1 MALTIIFMASFS
13 LVLAIRNY
21 KNKYNLLFIM
31 MVFGMTVSM
40 FTIVSEIYRS
50 SNYQVPSSFVYSGIE
65 YNLFLLFSK
74 LMHLPL
80 SDLQK
85 MRNLGIITY
94 FIGILLFANAFN
106 KNVLTKNPKEK
117 PARNIIQYTV
127 LASYLVIY
135 YIFYHPDT
143 AFTIYLIG
151 HRLSGNKEYNLW
163 INFISVFDIIM
174 TLFAFAYIIFPVA
187 ILIRSHFK
195 NKISFLSEQLIGLAI
210 SISLLNT
217 LFFFVFFTGAFQTSV
232 QDVFNY
238 GFWHYKLAVV
248 VPRYYATVLPLLSLL
263 ILLAI
268 LFITYRFKT
277 SSMFNGLKQR
287 AIKRNLNILNNNLKD
302 VLHSNKNIMFNLKIL
317 SEEALLNYGT
327 PEGKRHLEQIKSL
340 SVNHMNSIT
349 KALNNIRELKVSTYK
364 NNLIDAIEGALE
376 EINIPEDI
384 EITKTYHDT
393 EVYGSFDMYHMKH
406 VVINIITNAIDAI
419 YSKNTARPQI
429 DITVN
434 SSLDW
439 IYFSIKDN
447 GCGIPKKSIKKI
459 ISPYYST
466 KSKQYNWGIGLSY
479 VFRIITAHYGH
490 MKIRSKLEEF
500 TKVEILL
507 PRSTQKGRKHG

>member
-1 MALTIIFMASFS
+1 MALTIIFMAFFS
-13 LVLAIRNY
+13 LVLAIRNF

-31 MVFGMTVSM
+31 MVFGMTISM

-74 LMHLPL
+74 LMRLPL
-80 SDLQK
+80 SHLQIL
-85 MRNLGIITY
+85 RNLGIITY
-94 FIGILLFANAFN
+94 FIAILLFANTFN

-117 PARNIIQYTV
+117 TAKNTLQYTV

-143 AFTIYLIG
+143 AFTIYLVG
-151 HRLSGNKEYNLW
+151 QRLRGQSGYNLW
-163 INFISVFDIIM
+163 IIFISTLDIIM
-174 TLFAFAYIIFPVA
+174 SSFAFAYMIYPVA
-187 ILIRSHFK
+187 ILIGSHFK

-263 ILLAI
+263 ILFAI
-268 LFITYRFKT
+268 LFITYKFKT

-327 PEGKRHLEQIKSL
+327 PEGKVYLEKIKSL
-340 SVNHMNSIT
+340 SVNHMDSIT
-349 KALNNIRELKVSTYK
+349 NALNNIRELKVSTYK
-364 NNLIDAIEGALE
+364 NNLIDALEGALE
-376 EINIPEDI
+376 EINIPEYI
-384 EITKTYHDT
+384 EVNKTYHDT
-393 EVYGSFDMYHMKH
+393 EVYGNFDMYHMKH
-406 VVINIITNAIDAI
+406 VIINIITNAIDAI
-419 YSKNTARPQI
+419 YSKNTEHPQI
-429 DITVN
+429 NIIV
-434 SSLDW
+434 SSSMDW
-439 IYFSIKDN
+439 IYFSIRDN

-490 MKIRSKLEEF
+490 MKIKSKVDEF
-500 TKVEILL
+500 TMVEILL
-507 PRSTQKGRKHG
+507 PRSTQKGRNHG